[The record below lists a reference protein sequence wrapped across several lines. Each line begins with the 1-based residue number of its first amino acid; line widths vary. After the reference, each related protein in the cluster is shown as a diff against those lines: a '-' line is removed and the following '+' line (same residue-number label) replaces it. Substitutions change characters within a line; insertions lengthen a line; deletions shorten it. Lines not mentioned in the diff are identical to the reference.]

1 MNSIYKYL
9 TPYKHNS
16 SVLVK
21 DQNVA
26 DIITGMLQ
34 AHKIYAKEYDKIA
47 PAFKGRTDLET
58 GRKIY
63 NFLKSNVK
71 YVVEPDEKQTL
82 KSPSAILYTGN
93 TTGSDCKNYSL
104 FTGGIL
110 SALNR
115 RGAKINWAYRYAS
128 YRMFDKMPHHV
139 FTVIN
144 PDTENEIW
152 IDAVLPKYNL
162 KKQYNYKTDKKVN
175 DMALISLSGIGA
187 KKDRQAKK
195 QARQTKRAE
204 KKASK
209 PAKKVARKEL
219 LKKKATKLK
228 ASIKKA
234 GKTTL
239 KFAGA
244 PSRNAYLLLV
254 KLNFLGLATKLNR
267 AIQTNPDKLRTV
279 WEDLGGNY
287 KTLTIAVGQGFKKK
301 RLGEAY
307 RMLGVPLPPAVA
319 TAVPLATPILLKIA
333 NFLKSIGIE
342 PEQLIEVA
350 KEKVQQIAEAKIEQI
365 NEQAQAEK
373 EVAQQETAQVN
384 NEINKAEAEA
394 EDGGSTGTGINK
406 NTLILLGA
414 GAVGLYLFTRKR

>member
-139 FTVIN
+139 FVVIN
-144 PDTENEIW
+144 PDTEKEIW
-152 IDAVLPKYNL
+152 IDAVLPKFDW

-187 KKDRQAKK
+187 PK
-195 QARQTKRAE
+195 KRAT
-204 KKASK
+204 KK
-209 PAKKVARKEL
+209 PVKKTATKKTATQKKEL
-219 LKKKATKLK
+219 RKGKATKLK
-228 ASIKKA
+228 ATIKKT

-244 PSRNAYLLLV
+244 PSRNSFLALV
-254 KLNFLGLATKLNR
+254 KINFLGLATKLNR
-267 AIQTNPDKLRTV
+267 AVQTNPDKLRTV
-279 WEDLGGNY
+279 WEKLGGDY
-287 KTLTIAVGQGFKKK
+287 RTLVNSVNTGFSKK
-301 RLGEAY
+301 RLGDAQV
-307 RMLGVPLPPAVA
+307 MLGAPLPAGGLVV
-319 TAVPLATPILLKIA
+319 TASPILIKIG
-333 NFLKSIGIE
+333 NFLKSIGIN
-342 PEQLIEVA
+342 PEKLIEVA
-350 KEKVQQIAEAKIEQI
+350 TEKVKEIAENKIEQI
-365 NEQAQAEK
+365 NNQAEAEK
-373 EVAQQETAQVN
+373 EQAKEDVAQVDK
-384 NEINKAEAEA
+384 EIKQADSTTSSTAEAET
-394 EDGGSTGTGINK
+394 DGGSTGTNMNK

>member
-1 MNSIYKYL
+1 MTNLYKYL

-16 SVLVK
+16 KVLVP

-26 DIITGMLQ
+26 DIITGMLE

-58 GRKIY
+58 GKKIY

-71 YVVEPDEKQTL
+71 YIVEPDEKQTL
-82 KSPSAILYTGN
+82 KSPSAILFTGN

-115 RGAKINWAYRYAS
+115 AGAKINWCYRFAS
-128 YRMFDKMPHHV
+128 YRLFDKMPHHV

-144 PDTENEIW
+144 PNTEKEIW

-162 KKQYNYKTDKKVN
+162 KKQYNFKTDKKVN

-187 KKDRQAKK
+187 RKKRVKK
-195 QARQTKRAE
+195 TKE
-204 KKASK
+204 Q
-209 PAKKVARKEL
+209 KKVLRKQ
-219 LKKKATKLK
+219 KATKLK
-228 ASIKKA
+228 AKIKKA
-234 GKTTL
+234 GRTTL

-267 AIQTNPDKLRTV
+267 AIQTNPDKLKTV
-279 WEDLGGNY
+279 W
-287 KTLTIAVGQGFKKK
+287 
-301 RLGEAY
+301 
-307 RMLGVPLPPAVA
+307 
-319 TAVPLATPILLKIA
+319 
-333 NFLKSIGIE
+333 
-342 PEQLIEVA
+342 
-350 KEKVQQIAEAKIEQI
+350 
-365 NEQAQAEK
+365 
-373 EVAQQETAQVN
+373 
-384 NEINKAEAEA
+384 
-394 EDGGSTGTGINK
+394 
-406 NTLILLGA
+406 
-414 GAVGLYLFTRKR
+414 

>member
-139 FTVIN
+139 FVVIN
-144 PDTENEIW
+144 PDTQNEIW
-152 IDAVLPKYNL
+152 VDAVLPKYNL

-187 KKDRQAKK
+187 PN
-195 QARQTKRAE
+195 KRA
-204 KKASK
+204 KSK
-209 PAKKVARKEL
+209 PAKKTATQKKEL
-219 LKKKATKLK
+219 RKKTATKLK
-228 ASIKKA
+228 AKIKKT

-239 KFAGA
+239 KFAGT

-279 WEDLGGNY
+279 WEKLGGNY

-301 RLGEAY
+301 RLGEASV
-307 RMLGVPLPPAVA
+307 MIGVPLPPAVA
-319 TAVPLATPILLKIA
+319 TAVPVASPIIIKIA
-333 NFLKSIGIE
+333 NFLKSIGIN
-342 PEQLIEVA
+342 PEQLVEVA

-373 EVAQQETAQVN
+373 EVAQQDVAQVDK
-384 NEINKAEAEA
+384 ELSKAEAGAEA
-394 EDGGSTGTGINK
+394 ESTGTGMNK

>member
-63 NFLKSNVK
+63 NFLKNNVK

-139 FTVIN
+139 FVVIN
-144 PDTENEIW
+144 PDTANEIW

-187 KKDRQAKK
+187 PK
-195 QARQTKRAE
+195 KRAT
-204 KKASK
+204 KK
-209 PAKKVARKEL
+209 PAKKTATKKTATQKKEL
-219 LKKKATKLK
+219 RKGKATKLK
-228 ASIKKA
+228 ATIKKT

-239 KFAGA
+239 KFVAT
-244 PSRNAYLLLV
+244 PSRNAFLALV
-254 KLNFLGLATKLNR
+254 KLNFMGLATKLNR
-267 AIQTNPDKLRTV
+267 AIQTNPDKLRSL
-279 WEDLGGNY
+279 WESVGGSY

-301 RLGEAY
+301 RIGDAN
-307 RMLGVPLPPAVA
+307 RMLGVSVGSIEAIVA
-319 TAVPLATPILLKIA
+319 TATPILLKVS
-333 NFLKSIGIE
+333 NFLKSVGIE
-342 PEQLIEVA
+342 PENLLNVA
-350 KEKVQQIAEAKIEQI
+350 KEKVQEIAEAKIEQI

-373 EVAQQETAQVN
+373 EIAQQDVAQVDKAIKQADSTTSST
-384 NEINKAEAEA
+384 AEAET
-394 EDGGSTGTGINK
+394 DGGSTGAGMNK
-406 NTLILLGA
+406 NTLILVGA
-414 GAVGLYLFTRKR
+414 GAVALYLFTRKR

>member
-1 MNSIYKYL
+1 MNSLYKYL
-9 TPYKHNS
+9 TPYKNKS
-16 SVLVK
+16 SVLVP
-21 DQNVA
+21 DQNVP
-26 DIITGMLQ
+26 DIINGMLN

-47 PAFKGRTDLET
+47 PAFKGRTNLET

-63 NFLKSNVK
+63 NYLKNNVK

-82 KSPSAILYTGN
+82 KSPSAILFTGN

-128 YRMFDKMPHHV
+128 YRMFDKIPHHV
-139 FTVIN
+139 FVVIN
-144 PDTENEIW
+144 PDTDKEIW
-152 IDAVLPKYNL
+152 IDAVLPKYNW

-175 DMALISLSGIGA
+175 DMALISLSGLGA
-187 KKDRQAKK
+187 PKKKK
-195 QARQTKRAE
+195 IPNKKTMTRAGI
-204 KKASK
+204 KKAK
-209 PAKKVARKEL
+209 GKTPRKEL

-228 ASIKKA
+228 AKIKKA

-267 AIQTNPDKLRTV
+267 AIQTNPDKLRTT
-279 WEDLGGNY
+279 WEKLGGNY

-301 RLGEAY
+301 RLGDASV
-307 RMLGVPLPPAVA
+307 MIGVPLPPSVA
-319 TAVPLATPILLKIA
+319 TAVPVASPIIIKIA
-333 NFLKSIGIE
+333 QFLKSIGIE
-342 PEQLIEVA
+342 PEQLLEVA
-350 KEKVQQIAEAKIEQI
+350 KDKVKEIASNKLEQI
-365 NEQAQAEK
+365 NEQAEAEK
-373 EVAQQETAQVN
+373 EVAKEEVQKIEKEVDG
-384 NEINKAEAEA
+384 EAGGS
-394 EDGGSTGTGINK
+394 EDGSTGMNK
-406 NTLILLGA
+406 TILLVGA
-414 GAVGLYLFTRKR
+414 GAVALFLFTRKR

>member
-1 MNSIYKYL
+1 MNNIYKYL

-63 NFLKSNVK
+63 NFLKNNVK

-82 KSPSAILYTGN
+82 KSPSAILFTGN

-139 FTVIN
+139 FVVIN
-144 PDTENEIW
+144 PDTEKEIW

-175 DMALISLSGIGA
+175 DMALISLSGLGA
-187 KKDRQAKK
+187 PK
-195 QARQTKRAE
+195 KRAT
-204 KKASK
+204 KK
-209 PAKKVARKEL
+209 PAKKTATKKTATQKKEL
-219 LKKKATKLK
+219 RKGKATKLK
-228 ASIKKA
+228 AKIKKT

-279 WEDLGGNY
+279 WENLGGNY
-287 KTLTIAVGQGFKKK
+287 KTLTIAVGQGIKKK
-301 RLGEAY
+301 RLGEAQV
-307 RMLGVPLPPAVA
+307 MLGVPLPPAVA
-319 TAVPLATPILLKIA
+319 TAVPVASPIIIKIA
-333 NFLKSIGIE
+333 NFLKSIGIN
-342 PEQLIEVA
+342 PEQLVEVA
-350 KEKVQQIAEAKIEQI
+350 KEKAQAIAEAKINQI
-365 NEQAQAEK
+365 NEQAQEEK
-373 EVAQQETAQVN
+373 EVAQQDVAQV
-384 NEINKAEAEA
+384 EKELSKAEAGAEA
-394 EDGGSTGTGINK
+394 DGGSTGAGMNK
-406 NTLILLGA
+406 NTLILVGA
-414 GAVGLYLFTRKR
+414 GAVALYLFTRKR